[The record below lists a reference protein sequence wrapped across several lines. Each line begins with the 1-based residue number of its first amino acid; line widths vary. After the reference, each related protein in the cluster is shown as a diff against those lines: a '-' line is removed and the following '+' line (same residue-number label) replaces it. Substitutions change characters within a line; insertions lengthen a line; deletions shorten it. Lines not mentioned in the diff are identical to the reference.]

1 MCLKSWLEADLIY
14 SAVVVHVGEDGAA
27 KSRLVDHNKLVLGAN
42 YLHQLG
48 LDISL
53 RSSVIIK
60 FISPSV
66 AHAVSRANKIMI
78 KYELRNKLIFLK
90 NCKISRTCSGCF
102 ASFQLHPDT

>member
-27 KSRLVDHNKLVLGAN
+27 KSRLVDHNKLALGAN

-53 RSSVIIK
+53 RS
-60 FISPSV
+60 
-66 AHAVSRANKIMI
+66 
-78 KYELRNKLIFLK
+78 
-90 NCKISRTCSGCF
+90 
-102 ASFQLHPDT
+102 